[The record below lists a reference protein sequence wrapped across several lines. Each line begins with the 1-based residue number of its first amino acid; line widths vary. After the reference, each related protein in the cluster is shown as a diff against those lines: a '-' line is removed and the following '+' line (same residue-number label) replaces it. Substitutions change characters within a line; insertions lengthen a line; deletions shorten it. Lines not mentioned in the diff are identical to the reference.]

1 MEENLRL
8 KYDAQETSVFE
19 MQGESCLVPS
29 SWGHEEG

>member
-1 MEENLRL
+1 MEEKKNM
-8 KYDAQETSVFE
+8 YQAPETSVFE